1 MKRLKEQIALLLCLL
16 AVGSTSLFG
25 CSDNEDVETDTTYV
39 YTEYIDST
47 LINQTGELVNEVG
60 FISQSKKVDS
70 WTFDPLDFTKRPS
83 IARSD
88 IVYLTIGQ
96 KPDIYIDDDFPTVK
110 VSGSYKYAY
119 SIKIT
124 TEPTSRCLAY
134 GIDHVFE
141 LTITE
146 MESVPLD

>member
-1 MKRLKEQIALLLCLL
+1 MKRLKERIAQLLCLL
-16 AVGSTSLFG
+16 AVGSASLFG

-47 LINQTGELVNEVG
+47 LINKTGELVNEVG
-60 FISQSKKVDS
+60 FISQSKKVDC
-70 WTFDPLDFTKRPS
+70 WTFDPLDLTKRPGV
-83 IARSD
+83 ARAD
-88 IVYLTIGQ
+88 FVYLTIRQ
-96 KPDIYIDDDFPTVK
+96 KPDIYDESPTVK

-124 TEPTSRCLAY
+124 TEPTSRLSLAY
-134 GIDHVFE
+134 GVEHVFE

-146 MESVPLD
+146 MESVSLD